1 MTDLNEEIR
10 DSFKRC
16 TLVDAGVDSD
26 NSSPVVALS
35 AERDLP
41 PGFEAAKEWHDKQ
54 VTVFCRRGYRKFA
67 GSTMPTQADELGKLT
82 VPVMM
87 PLLVTACTRAFAD
100 GVQIGHQ
107 YEQQVKI
114 SAFFG
119 RIDELFENREFRER
133 SANMA
138 QGFLEDHEVNEF
150 FKGFVGTGTA
160 GMAHVTGFAHRE
172 AEPNKIWDLWML
184 AGSSMVSAGYMAG
197 HMLGA
202 AWRERDVLTGIEIAT
217 EEGTDGPA
225 PEDD

>member
-16 TLVDAGVDSD
+16 TLVDVGVDSD

-138 QGFLEDHEVNEF
+138 
-150 FKGFVGTGTA
+150 
-160 GMAHVTGFAHRE
+160 
-172 AEPNKIWDLWML
+172 
-184 AGSSMVSAGYMAG
+184 
-197 HMLGA
+197 
-202 AWRERDVLTGIEIAT
+202 
-217 EEGTDGPA
+217 
-225 PEDD
+225 